1 MNYWLIIFAGIYLSA
16 LIYSAYKSK
25 ISIKSEKDY
34 ALPKVGVIL
43 GFLTFSATLFS
54 TFTLM
59 GMPDFFRTHGVGA
72 WVFLGVTDTAL
83 AFVTLWFGLSLRRK
97 YSKKNFT
104 NVSNIIRDR
113 YGNNLPVY
121 IYRFGIFVFLI
132 PYVAIQIK
140 GIAAFID
147 FSNILAIPEWA
158 WATLFLVIIL
168 SYSYV
173 GGLKAIIVSDAI
185 QGVTLLIVTTII
197 AYTCVINIGG
207 FESFFAELAT
217 NKPQLLSIPGP
228 KGLLTSQFL
237 FSSFIVII
245 LMPISQPQLL
255 TRIVIMNSQKDTKRM
270 AVAVSIFAFLI
281 IMPTIFIGL
290 YGALRY
296 ADSSTDAFL
305 FNTLVTEQHAIIG
318 ALAIIGL
325 IAAAMSTVDSQ
336 LFAIQAEV
344 ANYKKSKNNNKL
356 LIIGFGLVALLL
368 SIFTTKELVLLA
380 RVSFA
385 GTALLA
391 PMIFTAIFSNQKHS
405 NILPY
410 VTFASLILYVLSSFS
425 AWIPSVILGIRLD
438 MILLLVCTIVAMLQ
452 FMIYKSAPV
461 YLEETIKSE

>member
-1 MNYWLIIFAGIYLSA
+1 MNYWLLLFAGIYLTA
-16 LIYSAYKSK
+16 LMYSAYRSK
-25 ISIKSEKDY
+25 ATIKSDKDY
-34 ALPKVGVIL
+34 ALPQIGMIL

-72 WVFLGVTDTAL
+72 WIFLGVTDTAL
-83 AFVTLWFGLSLRRK
+83 AFVTLWFGLSLRKR
-97 YSKKNFT
+97 YSKANFT
-104 NVSNIIRDR
+104 NVSNIIKER
-113 YGNNLPVY
+113 YPDNWAIY

-140 GIAAFID
+140 GIAQFID

-185 QGVTLLIVTTII
+185 QGVTLLVVTMII
-197 AYTCVINIGG
+197 AYTCIDKIGG
-207 FESFFAELAT
+207 FQEFFTQIHLS
-217 NKPQLLSIPGP
+217 KPELLSIPGP

-270 AVAVSIFAFLI
+270 AVAVAIFAFLI
-281 IMPTIFIGL
+281 ILPTIFIGL

-296 ADSSTDAFL
+296 ADSPTDAFL
-305 FNTLVTEQHAIIG
+305 FGTLVTEQHAIIA

-344 ANYKKSKNNNKL
+344 ANYTKSKGKSKL
-356 LIIGFGLVALLL
+356 FIIGFGLVSLLL
-368 SIFTTKELVLLA
+368 SIFSTKELVLLA

-391 PMIFTAIFSNQKHS
+391 PMIFTAIFSLKKHS
-405 NILPY
+405 NLLPI
-410 VTFASLILYVLSSFS
+410 VTLLSLVMYLIASFSSLIPS
-425 AWIPSVILGIRLD
+425 AIQGIRLD
-438 MILLLVCTIVAMLQ
+438 MILLGINTILAAFEFSRNGKRSL
-452 FMIYKSAPV
+452 S
-461 YLEETIKSE
+461 L